1 MKPMNMRS
9 KGVWRVLAVLVVAAA
24 LGGQS
29 LHTLLLAQAAQ
40 PAQAVEVQA
49 DGGWPRAYETATK
62 ARLLI
67 YQPQIASWEGQ
78 RHMVAYAAAGYEA
91 PGAARPVLGSVK
103 VESTTSVSLEERL
116 VQVFSG
122 EGHRNELPDAQ
133 P

>member
-1 MKPMNMRS
+1 MRS
-9 KGVWRVLAVLVVAAA
+9 RGVWRGLAVLVVSAA

-29 LHTLLLAQAAQ
+29 LYTLLLAQAA
-40 PAQAVEVQA
+40 PTAEVVEEQA
-49 DGGWPRAYETATK
+49 DGGWPRAYETVTK

-91 PGAARPVLGSVK
+91 PGAARPVLGLSESR
-103 VESTTSVSLEERL
+103 VEHVGLARRTAR
-116 VQVFSG
+116 QVFAG
-122 EGHRNELPDAQ
+122 EGHRNQLSNAQ